1 MRSNDKAQKPANAR
15 KACLRCR
22 RSKRR
27 CDRALPKCLLCTRRQ
42 EDCQYETITL
52 SSSGSVTSLATNPTI
67 SPDEALSPQR
77 IKAAI
82 VGKLRETEP
91 KDVALAYHGTMRP
104 WFPIIAELKL
114 GDQLPANWDDATLDF
129 TLLCSTIMLVCTP
142 PEFSTWMDGNISLLK
157 DLYLSTKSW
166 IALLE
171 GIGVN
176 STEIVQSRLFLT
188 LFEVAHGLYPAAY
201 ISISGVV
208 RAAEILKR
216 GRNLETPPSEPPP
229 EEERVE
235 VCMTWAA
242 IKIMDRYIAIEN
254 GKHPPVSRRIHTNEP
269 DLPYSELPFA
279 VCPAFRST
287 PFSPQ
292 RQFLRLYEATNLLD
306 RVHLTLYEPT
316 PRISFNLE
324 EGALL
329 VNTLI
334 SLRTVILGEAPDDSR
349 IYASGLL
356 ICNIG
361 LLLVYDKCD
370 KERTLNYNMK
380 EHWIAA
386 TVPLQSIIR
395 DISNI
400 IQPLNDIDDSSLDN
414 LPPFIHFLMYKAAK
428 ILTNSLRDQ
437 ASFNTNIQILK
448 SLRDF
453 LNLIQ
458 TRWLAASRY
467 LGLLDEDTTP
477 RIFKALER
485 ERNWRTSHRFLHNQP
500 DEMMNRSMAAI

>member
-1 MRSNDKAQKPANAR
+1 MRSTVKAQKPTNAR

-42 EDCQYETITL
+42 EDCQYETVTL
-52 SSSGSVTSLATNPTI
+52 SSSGSVTSLATNPII

-91 KDVALAYHGTMRP
+91 KDVALAYYRTMRP
-104 WFPIIAELKL
+104 WFPIIAESKL
-114 GDQLPANWDDATLDF
+114 GGQLPANWDDATLDF
-129 TLLCSTIMLVCTP
+129 TLLCSTIMLVCTI
-142 PEFSTWMDGNISLLK
+142 PESSTWMDGNASLLK

-176 STEIVQSRLFLT
+176 STEIVQSRLSLT

-216 GRNLETPPSEPPP
+216 GRNLETRLSEPFL

-254 GKHPPVSRRIHTNEP
+254 GKYPPVSRRIHTNEP

-279 VCPAFRST
+279 ACPVFRST

-306 RVHLTLYEPT
+306 RVHLTIYEPT

-329 VNTLI
+329 VNTLV
-334 SLRTVILGEAPDDSR
+334 SLRTVILEEAPDDSR

-370 KERTLNYNMK
+370 RERTLNYNMK

-386 TVPLQSIIR
+386 TLPLQNIIR

-400 IQPLNDIDDSSLDN
+400 IQPLNDIDDNSLDS
-414 LPPFIHFLMYKAAK
+414 LPPFVHFLMYKAAK
-428 ILTNSLRDQ
+428 ILTNYMRDQ

-485 ERNWRTSHRFLHNQP
+485 ERLE
-500 DEMMNRSMAAI
+500 DESSISS

>member
-1 MRSNDKAQKPANAR
+1 MRSTDRAQKPANAR

-22 RSKRR
+22 RSKRK

-52 SSSGSVTSLATNPTI
+52 SSSGSVTSLTANTTI
-67 SPDEALSPQR
+67 SPDEALCPQR

-82 VGKLRETEP
+82 VEKLRETEP
-91 KDVALAYHGTMRP
+91 KDAALAYYRTMQP
-104 WFPIIAELKL
+104 WFPIIAESRL
-114 GDQLPANWDDATLDF
+114 GDQLPTNWDDATLDF
-129 TLLCSTIMLVCTP
+129 TLLCSIIMLICTT
-142 PEFSTWMDGNISLLK
+142 PESSTWMNSNDSLLK

-176 STEIVQSRLFLT
+176 SVEVVQSRLFLT
-188 LFEVAHGLYPAAY
+188 AFEVTHGLYPAAY

-216 GRNLETPPSEPPP
+216 GKDLETRSSEPSS

-235 VCMTWAA
+235 LCMTWAA
-242 IKIMDRYIAIEN
+242 IKVMDRYIAIEN
-254 GKHPPVSRRIHTNEP
+254 GKYPPVSRRIHTNEP

-279 VCPAFRST
+279 VCPVFRST

-306 RVHLTLYEPT
+306 RVHLTIYEPT
-316 PRISFNLE
+316 PRIAFNLE

-329 VNTLI
+329 VNTLV
-334 SLRTVILGEAPDDSR
+334 SLRTVILGEAPEDSR

-361 LLLVYDKCD
+361 LLLIYDKCD
-370 KERTLNYNMK
+370 RERTLNYNMK

-386 TVPLQSIIR
+386 TLPLQNIIR
-395 DISNI
+395 DVSNI
-400 IQPLNDIDDSSLDN
+400 IQPLNDIDDDSLN
-414 LPPFIHFLMYKAAK
+414 SLPPFVHFLMYKAAK
-428 ILTNSLRDQ
+428 ILTHSMRDET
-437 ASFNTNIQILK
+437 SFNTNIQILK

-485 ERNWRTSHRFLHNQP
+485 ERLEDQS
-500 DEMMNRSMAAI
+500 SVSS